1 MDENQG
7 LKTDYTLKLVSEIYG
22 SEYSTTEE
30 IGNIEFS
37 NNYTK
42 PGNFSIM
49 WSLTLLQSR
58 TEVWKEKQ
66 EKTLQSWLTLLMH
79 EGVSGAVRISWK

>member
-1 MDENQG
+1 
-7 LKTDYTLKLVSEIYG
+7 
-22 SEYSTTEE
+22 
-30 IGNIEFS
+30 
-37 NNYTK
+37 
-42 PGNFSIM
+42 M

>member
-49 WSLTLLQSR
+49 
-58 TEVWKEKQ
+58 
-66 EKTLQSWLTLLMH
+66 
-79 EGVSGAVRISWK
+79 